1 MNISEIRKVTPRIG
15 RRDRYLSE
23 NGSNIAV
30 VLYNLQR
37 KDPLFRERISQSIR
51 GILPATQSVE
61 AVVLGDSS
69 YSIEWYWQ
77 EVPEPFFINHLSDGT
92 IRMLCWASILL
103 SPQLPTLIVIE
114 EPEIGIHVSWL
125 STLAAWIKSAARKTQ
140 VIVTTHSPTLLDEF
154 TDQPENVL
162 VFHRILNN
170 KVHFSVSPLNKER
183 LQSWIDDGWELGDL
197 YRIGDPVIGGWPW

>member
-1 MNISEIRKVTPRIG
+1 MAEIRKATPRIG
-15 RRDRYLSE
+15 RLDRYLSE
-23 NGSNIAV
+23 DGSNLAV

-37 KDPLFRERISQSIR
+37 KDRLFRERISQAMR

-61 AVVLGDSS
+61 SIVFSPNS
-69 YSIEWYWQ
+69 FSIEWFW
-77 EVPEPFFINHLSDGT
+77 EGVPEAFFIDDLSDGT

-114 EPEIGIHVSWL
+114 EPEMGIHVSWL
-125 STLAAWIKSAARKTQ
+125 STLAAWIKSAAKKTQ
-140 VIVTTHSPTLLDEF
+140 VIVTTHSPTLLDQF

-162 VFHRILNN
+162 VFHPILND